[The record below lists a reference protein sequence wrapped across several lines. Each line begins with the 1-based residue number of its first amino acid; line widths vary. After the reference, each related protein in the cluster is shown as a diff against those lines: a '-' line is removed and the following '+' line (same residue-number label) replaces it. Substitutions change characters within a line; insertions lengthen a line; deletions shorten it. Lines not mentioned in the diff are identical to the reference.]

1 MIKKFIRSYLILNL
15 LLLASAAAAQT
26 PSGVI
31 RGTVLD
37 AKSKQPVIGASVSVD
52 GTAMGTATDL
62 EGKFL
67 LTGVPAGPCSVRIS
81 FLSYKSFT
89 SGPLT
94 IKGGEST
101 ELNVELVEEVS
112 ELENVV
118 VVATRKVNS
127 DAGLLSQMREMSL
140 VASGTSAQ
148 AIAKTQDRDAA
159 EVVRRIPGISI
170 LDDKFVVVRG
180 LAQRYNNVWINGGAV
195 PSSEADTRS
204 FSFDILPSS
213 QLDNMMIVKSPA
225 PEIPGDFSGGFVLI
239 RTKVLPEKNSIQLS
253 YTTGFNNVTNFHDFP
268 AALPTLSV
276 SAVRAA
282 SCAAAYPTAW
292 TTATPNRWIGLPKTA
307 SAKTGASR
315 AAVRCG
321 IRSSISRST
330 GSSTVRTATVSAWS
344 AR

>member
-67 LTGVPAGPCSVRIS
+67 LTGVPTGPCSVRIS
-81 FLSYKSFT
+81 FLSYKPFT

-148 AIAKTQDRDAA
+148 AIAKTQDRDASA
-159 EVVRRIPGISI
+159 AFRVFRFSTT
-170 LDDKFVVVRG
+170 
-180 LAQRYNNVWINGGAV
+180 
-195 PSSEADTRS
+195 SSS
-204 FSFDILPSS
+204 W
-213 QLDNMMIVKSPA
+213 
-225 PEIPGDFSGGFVLI
+225 
-239 RTKVLPEKNSIQLS
+239 
-253 YTTGFNNVTNFHDFP
+253 Y
-268 AALPTLSV
+268 
-276 SAVRAA
+276 
-282 SCAAAYPTAW
+282 
-292 TTATPNRWIGLPKTA
+292 
-307 SAKTGASR
+307 GASR
-315 AAVRCG
+315 NATTTSGSTAEPFRVPKPTPVRF
-321 IRSSISRST
+321 RST
-330 GSSTVRTATVSAWS
+330 SCPAASSTT
-344 AR
+344 

>member
-15 LLLASAAAAQT
+15 LLLAFAAAAQT

-67 LTGVPAGPCSVRIS
+67 LTGVPAGPSSVRIS
-81 FLSYKSFT
+81 FLSYKPFT

-225 PEIPGDFSGGFVLI
+225 PEIP
-239 RTKVLPEKNSIQLS
+239 
-253 YTTGFNNVTNFHDFP
+253 
-268 AALPTLSV
+268 
-276 SAVRAA
+276 
-282 SCAAAYPTAW
+282 
-292 TTATPNRWIGLPKTA
+292 AT
-307 SAKTGASR
+307 SR
-315 AAVRCG
+315 A
-321 IRSSISRST
+321 
-330 GSSTVRTATVSAWS
+330 VSC
-344 AR
+344 

>member
-1 MIKKFIRSYLILNL
+1 M
-15 LLLASAAAAQT
+15 
-26 PSGVI
+26 I

-67 LTGVPAGPCSVRIS
+67 LTGVPAGPSSVRIS
-81 FLSYKSFT
+81 FLSYKPFT

-148 AIAKTQDRDAA
+148 RSPK
-159 EVVRRIPGISI
+159 RRT
-170 LDDKFVVVRG
+170 
-180 LAQRYNNVWINGGAV
+180 
-195 PSSEADTRS
+195 ETR
-204 FSFDILPSS
+204 
-213 QLDNMMIVKSPA
+213 QK
-225 PEIPGDFSGGFVLI
+225 
-239 RTKVLPEKNSIQLS
+239 
-253 YTTGFNNVTNFHDFP
+253 
-268 AALPTLSV
+268 
-276 SAVRAA
+276 
-282 SCAAAYPTAW
+282 
-292 TTATPNRWIGLPKTA
+292 
-307 SAKTGASR
+307 
-315 AAVRCG
+315 
-321 IRSSISRST
+321 
-330 GSSTVRTATVSAWS
+330 
-344 AR
+344 